1 LTAGASSHARLGAT
15 WSRLAVVFGIVAA
28 ISGASAQPARP
39 AHLVALAAAAPAAFE
54 QRAVASTDDAEEF
67 ATGSMY
73 LNSSDLELVYDGSNQ
88 RVGMRFTSVSVPR
101 GATITRAYL
110 QFEAKETQS
119 EATNL
124 LIEGQ
129 AADNPTTF
137 TSTKNNVSAR
147 PRTAASV
154 AWSPPPWTLI
164 GEAGPNQRSPDLTA
178 IAQELVNRPGWASGN
193 ALALIITGTGHRTAR
208 AWDSKP
214 AGAPL
219 LHLEY
224 TTGPP
229 PPNTAP
235 TVNAGP
241 DLTITLPANAALHGS
256 VSDDGQPNPPAATTA
271 TWTLDNGPGAVSFVN
286 ANAADTQASFSVP
299 GTYTLR
305 LTGSD
310 SILTSSDTALVTV
323 LDGPPV
329 SKLSVTPSIGAPP
342 LAVTAD
348 ASASIDADGTPI
360 ARYAFD
366 FGDGTA
372 TVPPQVAA
380 SAGHTYTGAGTF
392 TVTVTVT
399 DTAGLSST
407 ATRTVTVAPD
417 GPPVARITL
426 TPTTGSAPLAV
437 TADAS
442 TSTDTDATPI
452 ASYTFDFGDG
462 SAKAGPQPGST
473 AAHTYT
479 ATGTFTVTVTVAD
492 SAGQASSASSTVS
505 VTFTSAP
512 SIGVFAG
519 YYDTHHDS
527 HPQTKPAPWSG
538 AANTVFVGTPD
549 SSSGGWDS
557 AGVMVT
563 NRGSGPLSG
572 VTVTVDIGSHHFGL
586 WGPQSI
592 AAGQSLVLAQT
603 AFENFDGSDTS
614 PAGCYGCDPQ
624 LCLTSVVTTIP
635 VVHVTIGGVTTNY
648 QDSRQ
653 ILNTQGADKAGCP
666 DTGGT
671 RNDESETWQQLG

>member
-1 LTAGASSHARLGAT
+1 
-15 WSRLAVVFGIVAA
+15 
-28 ISGASAQPARP
+28 
-39 AHLVALAAAAPAAFE
+39 
-54 QRAVASTDDAEEF
+54 
-67 ATGSMY
+67 MY

-193 ALALIITGTGHRTAR
+193 ALALIIPGTGPRTAR

-348 ASASIDADGTPI
+348 ASASTDADGTPI

-505 VTFTSAP
+505 VTF
-512 SIGVFAG
+512 
-519 YYDTHHDS
+519 
-527 HPQTKPAPWSG
+527 
-538 AANTVFVGTPD
+538 
-549 SSSGGWDS
+549 
-557 AGVMVT
+557 
-563 NRGSGPLSG
+563 
-572 VTVTVDIGSHHFGL
+572 
-586 WGPQSI
+586 
-592 AAGQSLVLAQT
+592 
-603 AFENFDGSDTS
+603 
-614 PAGCYGCDPQ
+614 
-624 LCLTSVVTTIP
+624 
-635 VVHVTIGGVTTNY
+635 
-648 QDSRQ
+648 
-653 ILNTQGADKAGCP
+653 
-666 DTGGT
+666 
-671 RNDESETWQQLG
+671 